1 MGGLDIN
8 EITIGYSSTGAAK
21 YVDDLNTQAIVETS
35 SKITNSVST
44 ITDALRAGWQ
54 GKACDAYVSKLNE
67 SADALKEKLKEME
80 KVFNAMLAAQE
91 ETYNT
96 EDESMADN
104 ISSSTIF

>member
-21 YVDDLNTQAIVETS
+21 YVENLNTEAITATS
-35 SKITNSVST
+35 TMISNSVST
-44 ITDALRAGWQ
+44 ITDVLRQGWQ
-54 GKACDAYVSKLNE
+54 GKACDAYVQKLYE
-67 SADALKEKLKEME
+67 SGNALKEKLKEME
-80 KVFNAMLAAQE
+80 QVFNAMLAAQE

-104 ISSSTIF
+104 ISSSTIY